1 MATQAISESMVN
13 CAQYVEQVWWEM
25 GRIPTDEKISEVVK
39 INIQTVRKYWKDERF
54 RKALQTR
61 GVTLQLE
68 EDDLPILSMQQMNVV
83 AILLNT
89 FDRRSMREKLE
100 AVQVTPQQLAAW
112 MRDSRFASH
121 YRKRA
126 EKQFA
131 EADATAY
138 MSVIKGMEDGD
149 LKATQ
154 LFLEMRG
161 LYSPKVQMDVNVD
174 NVLVRVIEAVTKHVK
189 DPAILALIADE
200 LDAIPGVSMR
210 APQVAEAIEASSIE
224 VSSLPE
230 LTM

>member
-1 MATQAISESMVN
+1 MPISEDMVN
-13 CAQYVEQVWWEM
+13 CAQYIEQVWWES
-25 GRIPTDEKISEVVK
+25 GRIPTDDKVAQVVGLDVAA
-39 INIQTVRKYWKDERF
+39 VRKYWKQEVF
-54 RKALQTR
+54 RNALKKR
-61 GVTLQLE
+61 GVTLNLE

-100 AVQVTPQQLAAW
+100 SVQVSPQQLAAW
-112 MRDSRFASH
+112 MRDAKFSAH

-126 EKQFA
+126 ERQFA

-138 MSVIKGMEDGD
+138 LAVIKGMEDGD

-161 LYSPKVQMDVNVD
+161 LYSPKVQMDVNID

-189 DPAILALIADE
+189 DPTILAAIAEE
-200 LDAIPGVSMR
+200 LDMIPGVSMS
-210 APQVAEAIEASSIE
+210 APQVTEAIE
-224 VSSLPE
+224 VSSTGVSPRPE
-230 LTM
+230 LTI